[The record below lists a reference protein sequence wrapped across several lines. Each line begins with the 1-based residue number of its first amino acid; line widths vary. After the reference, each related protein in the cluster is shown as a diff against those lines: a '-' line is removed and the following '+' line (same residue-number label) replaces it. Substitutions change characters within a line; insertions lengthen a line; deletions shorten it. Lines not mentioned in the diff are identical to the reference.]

1 MGLSW
6 LLGFIR
12 AAVLVV
18 QTFIDLVIELKTLQQ
33 MLEA

>member
-1 MGLSW
+1 MSW

-12 AAVLVV
+12 MAIAVV

-33 MLEA
+33 TLEA

>member
-1 MGLSW
+1 MSW

-12 AAVLVV
+12 MAITVV